1 MLIESEAESPEIMH
15 AKELK
20 RRSTFGTAI
29 INAFEENSQ
38 RNSKTSR
45 TSEHLKQLKET
56 EEDEANKYL
65 DSLLLENQD
74 SLPENT
80 NQM

>member
-29 INAFEENSQ
+29 INAFEENS
-38 RNSKTSR
+38 
-45 TSEHLKQLKET
+45 
-56 EEDEANKYL
+56 
-65 DSLLLENQD
+65 
-74 SLPENT
+74 
-80 NQM
+80 